1 MAKRAS
7 GKTLSG
13 PLSEEEVAKFAAA
26 TEETNR
32 ARAVLDRTLAQQLGI
47 RREQQHVKAPSGR
60 PAEYDIPAITHI
72 ARDWI
77 TSNGID
83 DRLSWTIDKIRE
95 ALAAEHVKA
104 PGATRLREIV
114 KPIYDRAKAKRDA
127 ARASLIR

>member
-1 MAKRAS
+1 VAKRAS
-7 GKTLSG
+7 GKTLSR

-60 PAEYDIPAITHI
+60 PPEYDIPAIDRI
-72 ARDWI
+72 ANDWI
-77 TSNGID
+77 TSNRID
-83 DRLSWTIDKIRE
+83 DHLSWTIDKIRE
-95 ALAAEHVKA
+95 ALVTARVKV

-114 KPIYDRAKAKRDA
+114 KPIYDRAKAKRDE
-127 ARASLIR
+127 ARASLSR